1 MNKTRQSLVYVFFDF
16 VVSYGAWLLFFYFK
30 FSFIISQEI
39 TPKKFNEQ
47 LINSIFICAYWVIVY
62 ALSGL
67 YKKPYRRSRMKEIS
81 QVFKSSL
88 LGVLVIFFLI
98 FLNDPIPNYQ
108 FYYNYVS
115 YFLLQ
120 FLAISIIRFII
131 TTRTNLRLSKRI
143 IGFPTLIVGSG
154 DEAQKIWEEIKSRKR
169 SLGFDLRGFVSLP
182 NMKDNQFFGKLKHF
196 GQLDRL
202 PEIIRNRKIE
212 EVIIAVEK
220 EDKDQILEVIDQ
232 VEGTG
237 ANIKIVPGVY
247 DYIFGSVRV
256 THVLGA
262 PLIEIFP
269 QIIPTWQAFLKRLI
283 DIGVSIA
290 ALICLSPMYL
300 LIAILVKTDSKGP
313 IFFKQE
319 RIGKGGKPFKIIKYR
334 TMRTDAEK
342 FGPALSSDNDP
353 RITKVGKF
361 LRKSRLDEFPQFWNV
376 LIGDMALVG
385 PRPERQFFID
395 QIVKH
400 APHYKHLHKV
410 RPGITSWG
418 QVKYG
423 YAENV
428 EQMVERLKFDI
439 LYIENMSLGL
449 DLKIVLYTVLV
460 IFEGRGK

>member
-1 MNKTRQSLVYVFFDF
+1 MNKTRQSLLYLFTDIIC
-16 VVSYGAWLLFFYFK
+16 SYGAWLAFFYFK
-30 FSFIISQEI
+30 FTVIISQDI
-39 TPKKFNEQ
+39 TPEKFNQQ
-47 LINSIFICAYWVIVY
+47 LINSGIICVYWVIIY

-67 YKKPYRRSRMKEIS
+67 YKDPYRRSRMTEIS
-81 QVFKSSL
+81 QVFKSTL
-88 LGVLVIFFLI
+88 IGVLVIFFLI

-108 FYYNYVS
+108 FYKNYIF
-115 YFLLQ
+115 YFGLQ
-120 FLAISIIRFII
+120 FFAVVITRFII
-131 TTRTNLRLSKRI
+131 TSRTNKRLKKRI

-154 DEAQKIWEEIKSRKR
+154 VEAEKIWDELKSRKR
-169 SLGFDLRGFVSLP
+169 SLGFDLKGFISLP
-182 NMKDNQFFGKLKHF
+182 TMEENVFYGKVKHL

-202 PEIIRNRKIE
+202 PEIIRQRKIE

-220 EDKDQILEVIDQ
+220 EEKEQILDVIDQ

-269 QIIPTWQAFLKRLI
+269 QIIPTWQAFLKRAI
-283 DIGVSIA
+283 DIGFSAV
-290 ALICLSPMYL
+290 ALVLLAPLYL
-300 LIAILVKTDSKGP
+300 LLAILVKTDSEGP
-313 IFFKQE
+313 IFFRQE
-319 RIGKGGKPFKIIKYR
+319 RIGRGGKPFKIIKFR
-334 TMRTDAEK
+334 TMYVDAEK
-342 FGPALSSDNDP
+342 MGPALSSDHDP

-361 LRKSRLDEFPQFWNV
+361 LRKTRLDEFPQFWNV
-376 LIGDMALVG
+376 LIGDMSLVG
-385 PRPERQFFID
+385 PRPERQFYID
-395 QIVKH
+395 QIVKK

-428 EQMVERLKFDI
+428 DQMVERLKFDI

-449 DLKIVLYTVLV
+449 DLKIILYTVVV
-460 IFEGRGK
+460 IVEGRGK